1 MFELLGELLW
11 DSLVAS
17 PWWRRIFFFALLGL
31 LFHIGW
37 AVKENLIAWAVVF
50 VVFELM
56 GWFDAWRRATRQ

>member
-31 LFHIGW
+31 LFHIG
-37 AVKENLIAWAVVF
+37 
-50 VVFELM
+50 
-56 GWFDAWRRATRQ
+56 